1 MAKRKP
7 LIVIE
12 HLEEE
17 LSPWLLLEYR
27 HASLIVGRENIVFTN
42 VPKEYH
48 SILNKYAVK
57 VYEESILNLFD
68 HNKILILDPVAT
80 EQISSND
87 IDRVDYVVVG
97 GILGDHPPRK
107 RTFKYLSSKAPKAL
121 KRNIGEGQYSIDGAV
136 YVITKF
142 IETRDLESIKYIDG
156 LTISHEEGGVVRE
169 IHLPF
174 RYPVVDGEPLLAP
187 GLKEY
192 LIYGRIPSEILSEL
206 KDP

>member
-27 HASLIVGRENIVFTN
+27 HASLIAGRENIVFTN

-48 SILNKYAVK
+48 NILSKYAVK

-68 HNKILILDPVAT
+68 HNKILILDPAAAQRVN
-80 EQISSND
+80 SND
-87 IDRVDYVVVG
+87 IDRIDYIVVG

-107 RTFKYLSSKAPKAL
+107 RTYKYLSSKAPRAL

-142 IETRDLESIKYIDG
+142 IDTRDLESIEYVDG
-156 LTISHEEGGVVRE
+156 LTISHVENGVVRE
-169 IHLPF
+169 IYLPF
-174 RYPVVDGEPLLAP
+174 RYPVVNGEPLLAP

>member
-80 EQISSND
+80 ERISLND

-142 IETRDLESIKYIDG
+142 IETRDLESIEYIDG

-192 LIYGRIPSEILSEL
+192 LIYGRIPGEILSEL